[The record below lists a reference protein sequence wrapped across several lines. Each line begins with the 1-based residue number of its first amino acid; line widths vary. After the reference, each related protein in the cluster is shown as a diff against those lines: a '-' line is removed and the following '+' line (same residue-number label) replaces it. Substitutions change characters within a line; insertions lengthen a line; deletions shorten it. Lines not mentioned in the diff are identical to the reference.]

1 MRGAYFIATL
11 LCAAG
16 GLAVLPD
23 YGEDQSTSA
32 VTQPAAAKDSVVA
45 LIRTKL
51 ADSALRKGAD
61 PADLA
66 ALEAVY
72 KSRTGGPLWMKDM
85 GFSAKG
91 ERALSEISEADDWG
105 LDASAFDLP
114 SGNDLPAGPEAAAI
128 AELKLDLAILKY
140 ARFAR
145 GGRLT
150 PLDIDDK
157 LDQAPPLRDPNRVL
171 SEIAASD
178 APDSYLQSL
187 HPKHEQFARLR
198 LALLKARGKDT
209 DGMPDDA
216 DAKPASDNDIKR
228 IIINMERWR
237 WLPERSRQRLCVEQ
251 LS

>member
-1 MRGAYFIATL
+1 MPDHEDRGCAGVYFIATL

-16 GLAVLPD
+16 GLAVLPA

-51 ADSALRKGAD
+51 ADPALRKGAD

-72 KSRTGGPLWMKDM
+72 KARTGGPLWMTDM

-157 LDQAPPLRDPNRVL
+157 LCATPVTYVVIWSPGGGELGINVYSGSKAPTGTGDLC
-171 SEIAASD
+171 ASYFYQT
-178 APDSYLQSL
+178 P
-187 HPKHEQFARLR
+187 
-198 LALLKARGKDT
+198 
-209 DGMPDDA
+209 
-216 DAKPASDNDIKR
+216 
-228 IIINMERWR
+228 
-237 WLPERSRQRLCVEQ
+237 
-251 LS
+251 

>member
-16 GLAVLPD
+16 GLAVLPA

-114 SGNDLPAGPEAAAI
+114 QGTTCRRA
-128 AELKLDLAILKY
+128 
-140 ARFAR
+140 
-145 GGRLT
+145 
-150 PLDIDDK
+150 
-157 LDQAPPLRDPNRVL
+157 
-171 SEIAASD
+171 
-178 APDSYLQSL
+178 
-187 HPKHEQFARLR
+187 LR
-198 LALLKARGKDT
+198 LPR
-209 DGMPDDA
+209 
-216 DAKPASDNDIKR
+216 
-228 IIINMERWR
+228 
-237 WLPERSRQRLCVEQ
+237 
-251 LS
+251 